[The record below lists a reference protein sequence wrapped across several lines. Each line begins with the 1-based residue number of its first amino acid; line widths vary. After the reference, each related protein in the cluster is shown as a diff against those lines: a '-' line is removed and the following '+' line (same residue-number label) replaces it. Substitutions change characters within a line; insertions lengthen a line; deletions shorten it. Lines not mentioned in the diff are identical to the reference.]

1 MVGVMIVAGV
11 GFLTITIREH
21 KAIGGKACG

>member
-1 MVGVMIVAGV
+1 MVVAMIVAGV